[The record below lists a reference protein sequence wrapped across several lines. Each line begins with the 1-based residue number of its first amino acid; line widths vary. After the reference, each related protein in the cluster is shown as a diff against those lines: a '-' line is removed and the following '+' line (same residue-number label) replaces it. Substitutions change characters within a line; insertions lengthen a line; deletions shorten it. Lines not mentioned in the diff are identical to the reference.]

1 MSPKTFILIGR
12 SGCGK
17 GTQAKFL
24 LEYLKS
30 KDSSREIFYME
41 TGARF
46 REFIERDS
54 LSGKLSKAI
63 NKAGGLQPEF
73 LAVWVWSNLFIEN
86 LKGDEHMIIDGTPR
100 KLREAAVLDTALDF
114 YKREK
119 PYVLHLDVSRKWS
132 EKRLLERH
140 RTDDLPEDIKKRLDW
155 YETDVIP
162 TINYY
167 RDNPKYNFLDINGE
181 RGIEE
186 IQKDILSKIS
196 LF

>member
-1 MSPKTFILIGR
+1 MQAKTFILIGR

-17 GTQAKFL
+17 GTQAKL
-24 LEYLKS
+24 LLDLLKS

-46 REFIERDS
+46 REFIERES

-73 LAVWVWSNLFIEN
+73 LAVWVWANMFIEN
-86 LKGDEHMIIDGTPR
+86 LKGDEHMVIDGTPR
-100 KLREAAVLDTALDF
+100 KLREAAVLDSALDF

-119 PYVLHLDVSRKWS
+119 PTVLYLNVSRKWS
-132 EKRLLERH
+132 ETRLLERH
-140 RTDDLPEDIKKRLDW
+140 RADDLPEDVKKRLDW
-155 YETDVIP
+155 FETDVVP

-167 RDNPKYNFLDINGE
+167 RDNPKYNFLDINSE
-181 RGIEE
+181 QTIEKVHEE
-186 IQKDILSKIS
+186 IVSKIG
-196 LF
+196 F